1 MKDFV
6 MKEFSDKYTAALE
19 RQGKSGGT
27 TGDQAVLAGARARFA
42 EKLHGVDTPAPSM
55 WRFVV
60 PALSA
65 AAAAALVAFVVWPEK
80 PLTVSV
86 RGQPGSSGEF
96 VLAQA
101 GDEAIDFSDGTEVL
115 LRKDSQL
122 RVTRVTAHG
131 ADVLL
136 EKGAAHVAVVHRDRH
151 TRWNFHAGPYRVA
164 VVGTKF
170 ELRWNPETGGLE
182 VEMDEG
188 IVEVDGPGVS
198 KQRVTSRQK
207 LEAFSN
213 PPRAS
218 LYLETPPAVAEPERA
233 PQTEPPVVHV
243 LREKR
248 TPQAAAE
255 KPKAQGPS
263 WRYLANTGDAVGAIR
278 AADEAGFAWLT
289 RSLPKADVL
298 LLGDT
303 AMKARYTAYA
313 REAWL
318 RVRERFPGSDAAVA
332 AAIRLGDLA
341 ADVEHDDAQA
351 VKWFSLAVKEA
362 PKADT
367 APIAMG
373 RWLDVLVR
381 GKQRA
386 AAKKVAADYVKRFP
400 NGERAAEARALLR

>member
-1 MKDFV
+1 MKD
-6 MKEFSDKYTAALE
+6 FSDKYTEALE
-19 RQGKSGGT
+19 RQGQNAGPAS
-27 TGDQAVLAGARARFA
+27 DQAVLAGARARFA
-42 EKLHGVDTPAPSM
+42 EKLHGVDTPAPSK

-60 PALSA
+60 PVLSA
-65 AAAAALVAFVVWPEK
+65 AAAAAVVAFVAWPET
-80 PLTVSV
+80 PLSLTV

-115 LRKDSQL
+115 LRKDSQV
-122 RVTRVTAHG
+122 RVTKVTAHG

-136 EKGAAHVAVVHRDRH
+136 EKGAAHVAVVHRDKQ

-170 ELRWNPETGGLE
+170 ELRWNPETGGIE
-182 VEMDEG
+182 VQMDEG
-188 IVEVDGPGVS
+188 IVEVDGPGLS
-198 KQRVTSRQK
+198 KQRVTSQQK

-218 LYLETPPAVAEPERA
+218 LYLETPPAVAEAERA
-233 PQTEPPVVHV
+233 PQTSPPMVRV
-243 LREKR
+243 LPEKR
-248 TPQAAAE
+248 APQAAPE

-263 WRYLANTGDAVGAIR
+263 WRYLADTGDAVGAIR
-278 AADEAGFAWLT
+278 AADEAGFSWLT

-303 AMKARYTAYA
+303 AKKARHTAYA

-318 RVRERFPGSDAAVA
+318 QVRERFPGSDAAVA
-332 AAIRLGDLA
+332 AAIRLGDLSA
-341 ADVEHDDAQA
+341 NVEHDDKQA
-351 VKWFSLAVKEA
+351 VKWFSLAVREA
-362 PKADT
+362 PNADT
-367 APIAMG
+367 APDAMG

-381 GKQRA
+381 GKQKA
-386 AAKKVAADYVKRFP
+386 EAKKVAADYLKRFP
-400 NGERAAEARALLR
+400 NGEKVAQARELVR

>member
-1 MKDFV
+1 MKDFS
-6 MKEFSDKYTAALE
+6 EKYTAALE
-19 RQGKSGGT
+19 RQGKSGGKT
-27 TGDQAVLAGARARFA
+27 SDKAVLAGARARFA
-42 EKLHGVDTPAPSM
+42 EKLHGVDTPAPSK
-55 WRFVV
+55 WRFVMPV
-60 PALSA
+60 LSA
-65 AAAAALVAFVVWPEK
+65 AAAAAVVAFVVWPET
-80 PLTVSV
+80 PLSVSV

-101 GDEAIDFSDGTEVL
+101 GDEAVDFSDGTEVL
-115 LRKDSQL
+115 LRQDSQL
-122 RVTRVTAHG
+122 RVTQVTAHG

-136 EKGAAHVAVVHRDRH
+136 EKGAAHVAVVHRDKQ

-170 ELRWNPETGGLE
+170 ELRWNPETGGIE

-188 IVEVDGPGVS
+188 IVEVDGPGLS

-218 LYLETPPAVAEPERA
+218 LYLETPPALAEAERA
-233 PQTEPPVVHV
+233 PQTEPPMVRV
-243 LREKR
+243 LPEKR
-248 TPQAAAE
+248 APQATE

-263 WRYLANTGDAVGAIR
+263 WRYLADTGDAVGAIQ
-278 AADEAGFAWLT
+278 AADEAGFGWLT
-289 RSLPKADVL
+289 RSLPKTDVL

-303 AMKARYTAYA
+303 ARKARHTAYA

-318 RVRERFPGSDAAVA
+318 QVRERFPGSSAAVA

-341 ADVEHDDAQA
+341 ANVEHNDQQA
-351 VKWFSLAVKEA
+351 VKWFALAVREA
-362 PKADT
+362 PNADT
-367 APIAMG
+367 APDAMG

-381 GKQRA
+381 GKQQA
-386 AAKKVAADYVKRFP
+386 EAKKVAADYVKRFP
-400 NGERAAEARALLR
+400 NGEKVAEARALLR

>member
-1 MKDFV
+1 MKD
-6 MKEFSDKYTAALE
+6 FSDKYTEALE
-19 RQGKSGGT
+19 RQGKSGGKT
-27 TGDQAVLAGARARFA
+27 SDRAVLAGARARFA
-42 EKLHGVDTPAPSM
+42 EKLHGVDTPAPSK

-60 PALSA
+60 PVLSA
-65 AAAAALVAFVVWPEK
+65 AVAAAVVAFVVWPET
-80 PLTVSV
+80 PLSVKV

-101 GDEAIDFSDGTEVL
+101 GDEAVDFSDGTEVL

-122 RVTRVTAHG
+122 RVTQVTAHG

-136 EKGAAHVAVVHRDRH
+136 EKGAAHVAVVHRDKQ

-170 ELRWNPETGGLE
+170 ELRWNPETGGIE

-188 IVEVDGPGVS
+188 IVEVDGPGLS

-218 LYLETPPAVAEPERA
+218 LYLETPPAIADAERE
-233 PQTEPPVVHV
+233 PQTEPPMVRV
-243 LREKR
+243 LPEKR
-248 TPQAAAE
+248 TPQAAPD

-263 WRYLANTGDAVGAIR
+263 WRYLADSGDAVGAIQ

-298 LLGDT
+298 FLGDT
-303 AMKARYTAYA
+303 AKKARHAAYA

-318 RVRERFPGSDAAVA
+318 QVRERFPGSDAAVA

-341 ADVEHDDAQA
+341 ANVEHNDKQAVTWFAQA
-351 VKWFSLAVKEA
+351 VREA
-362 PKADT
+362 PNADT
-367 APIAMG
+367 APDAMG

-381 GKQRA
+381 GKQKA
-386 AAKKVAADYVKRFP
+386 EAKKVAADYVNRFP
-400 NGERAAEARALLR
+400 NGEKVAEARELLR